1 MDEQRARDER
11 RARARHPA
19 SGNADVGAGDEHD
32 RGGLSIDCASCAMQ
46 HTVACDD
53 CVVTFI
59 CSRTADDAVV
69 VDVDEWRAVKL
80 LQDAGLVPKLRHR
93 RRTG

>member
-1 MDEQRARDER
+1 
-11 RARARHPA
+11 
-19 SGNADVGAGDEHD
+19 
-32 RGGLSIDCASCAMQ
+32 MQ

-59 CSRTADDAVV
+59 CSRTPEDAVV